1 MDPYPS
7 WLRDMAFECGSY
19 AAVTTD
25 WLQSA
30 GIVPE
35 DFEDRDIL
43 EALIVDV
50 RAALE
55 QTTALKLR
63 IDELISKGEQVD
75 DQLAESLED
84 EMFRV
89 ILDLQSLD
97 ERCEAAGVPFV
108 D

>member
-1 MDPYPS
+1 MASS
-7 WLRDMAFECGSY
+7 WLRGVAFECKSFV
-19 AAVTTD
+19 AVTTD

-35 DFEDRDIL
+35 DFEDRDIS

-84 EMFRV
+84 EM
-89 ILDLQSLD
+89 ILVRLEIQ
-97 ERCEAAGVPFV
+97 
-108 D
+108 

>member
-1 MDPYPS
+1 MV
-7 WLRDMAFECGSY
+7 WECKCFV
-19 AAVTTD
+19 AVTTD

-63 IDELISKGEQVD
+63 VDELISKREQVD
-75 DQLAESLED
+75 AQLAESLED
-84 EMFRV
+84 EM
-89 ILDLQSLD
+89 ILVRLEIQSLD